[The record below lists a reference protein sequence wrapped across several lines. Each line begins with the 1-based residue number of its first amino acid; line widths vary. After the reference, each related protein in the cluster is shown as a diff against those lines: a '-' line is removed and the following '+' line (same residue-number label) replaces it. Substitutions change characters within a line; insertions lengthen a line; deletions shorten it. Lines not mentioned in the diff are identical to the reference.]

1 MYLLY
6 MALCLIAFVIFY
18 FYIPET
24 KQVPMEELGALFG
37 DEVVAHLTAD
47 GRGIVEDLDDS
58 KKDIASHL
66 DPKEADHAISATHE
80 EKL

>member
-18 FYIPET
+18 FYLPET

-37 DEVVAHLTAD
+37 DEVVVHLTAD
-47 GRGIVEDLDDS
+47 GRGIVEELD
-58 KKDIASHL
+58 KANQEGASQVNA
-66 DPKEADHAISATHE
+66 KEADQTISVTHD
-80 EKL
+80 EKV